1 MGGWGLGGRM
11 HPCVTPLW
19 MSNGTSLELL
29 CMSWDSLLVRALD
42 SWSKGYEF
50 KSQHE
55 RQENFLLQSQLCVL
69 ALIWCRST
77 PVLLQWHIK
86 DSGHFAKS
94 AGCRLHLNMHTLL
107 TQWGWSG
114 LTMLL
119 SRHNVG
125 TLSGSEL
132 TRDSSGNTWS
142 QLSQL
147 AELLWTNPSIKNGI
161 SVPKLIST

>member
-1 MGGWGLGGRM
+1 
-11 HPCVTPLW
+11 
-19 MSNGTSLELL
+19 
-29 CMSWDSLLVRALD
+29 
-42 SWSKGYEF
+42 
-50 KSQHE
+50 
-55 RQENFLLQSQLCVL
+55 
-69 ALIWCRST
+69 
-77 PVLLQWHIK
+77 
-86 DSGHFAKS
+86 
-94 AGCRLHLNMHTLL
+94 
-107 TQWGWSG
+107 
-114 LTMLL
+114 MLL